1 MRKQNILCM
10 LFLLP
15 AVLTACGQKQG
26 SSEPVVQEKAE
37 TVQAEESTAAALDV
51 GSDAASDAEAV
62 QDPRFMVSTAAELIS
77 SISPDA
83 HIILKSGTYNFSA
96 LTREEIDACGAYVDK
111 DGLIQGEFSVY
122 NAPGLILEAE
132 ERGTVRLVT
141 ENGYAEVVTLSYC
154 DGAQLK
160 GVILGHEIEKGECDA
175 DVLKLATSQSV
186 TIEDCGLFGCGSYG
200 IQAENSSG
208 LSVTGTEIYECTNG
222 ILFMNDTEDA
232 VFERCRFYD
241 NAGMFFLWGD
251 TDVRIRNSEISRNEG
266 TLMYA
271 GSSTCDEPDTMVLR
285 FQGCTFQDNPD
296 MGAPEDWPGAAFEDC
311 RIK

>member
-10 LFLLP
+10 LILLQ

-26 SSEPVVQEKAE
+26 SEAVVQEKAE
-37 TVQAEESTAAALDV
+37 TVQEEYTAAASDA
-51 GSDAASDAEAV
+51 GSDAASDTEAV
-62 QDPRFMVSTAAELIS
+62 QDPRLMVSTAAELIS

-96 LTREEIDACGAYVDK
+96 LTREEIDTCGAYVDK

-175 DVLKLATSQSV
+175 DVLKLETSQSV

-266 TLMYA
+266 ALMYA

-285 FQGCTFQDNPD
+285 FQGCTFRDNPD
-296 MGAPEDWPGAAFEDC
+296 MGAPEDWPDAAFEDC
-311 RIK
+311 RI

>member
-10 LFLLP
+10 LILLQV
-15 AVLTACGQKQG
+15 VLTACGQKQG
-26 SSEPVVQEKAE
+26 SEAVVQEKAE
-37 TVQAEESTAAALDV
+37 TVQEEYTAAASDA
-51 GSDAASDAEAV
+51 GSDAASDTEAV
-62 QDPRFMVSTAAELIS
+62 QDPRHMVSTAAELIS
-77 SISPDA
+77 SITPDA

-141 ENGYAEVVTLSYC
+141 GNGYTEVVTLSYC

-160 GVILGHEIEKGECDA
+160 GMILGHEIEKGECDA

-266 TLMYA
+266 ALMYA

-285 FQGCTFQDNPD
+285 FQGCTFRDNPD
-296 MGAPEDWPGAAFEDC
+296 MGAPEDWPDAAFEDC

>member
-10 LFLLP
+10 LILLQ

-26 SSEPVVQEKAE
+26 SEAVVQEKAE
-37 TVQAEESTAAALDV
+37 TVQEEYTAAASDA
-51 GSDAASDAEAV
+51 GSDAASDTEAV
-62 QDPRFMVSTAAELIS
+62 QDLRHMVSTAAELIS
-77 SISPDA
+77 SITPDA

-141 ENGYAEVVTLSYC
+141 ENGYTEVVTLSYC

-160 GVILGHEIEKGECDA
+160 GMILGHEIEKGECDA

-266 TLMYA
+266 ALMYA

-285 FQGCTFQDNPD
+285 FQGCTFRDNPD
-296 MGAPEDWPGAAFEDC
+296 MGAPEDWPDAAFEDC

>member
-10 LFLLP
+10 LILLQ

-26 SSEPVVQEKAE
+26 SEAVVQEKAE
-37 TVQAEESTAAALDV
+37 TVQEEYTAAASDA
-51 GSDAASDAEAV
+51 GSDAASDTEAV
-62 QDPRFMVSTAAELIS
+62 QDPRHMVSTAAELIS
-77 SISPDA
+77 SITPDA

-111 DGLIQGEFSVY
+111 DCLIQGEFSVY

-141 ENGYAEVVTLSYC
+141 ENGYTEVVTLSYC
-154 DGAQLK
+154 DRAQLK
-160 GVILGHEIEKGECDA
+160 GMILGHEIEKGECDA
-175 DVLKLATSQSV
+175 DVLKLATSQNV

-266 TLMYA
+266 ALMYA
-271 GSSTCDEPDTMVLR
+271 ESSTCDEPDTMVLR
-285 FQGCTFQDNPD
+285 FQGCTFRDNPD
-296 MGAPEDWPGAAFEDC
+296 MGAPQDWPDAAFEDC
-311 RIK
+311 SIK

>member
-1 MRKQNILCM
+1 MLIL
-10 LFLLP
+10 LQ

-26 SSEPVVQEKAE
+26 SEAVVQEKAE
-37 TVQAEESTAAALDV
+37 TVQEEYTAAASDA
-51 GSDAASDAEAV
+51 GSDAASDTEAV
-62 QDPRFMVSTAAELIS
+62 QDPRHMVSNAAELIS
-77 SISPDA
+77 SITPDA

-141 ENGYAEVVTLSYC
+141 ENGYTEVVTLSYC

-160 GVILGHEIEKGECDA
+160 GMILGHEIEKGECDA

-266 TLMYA
+266 ALMYA

-285 FQGCTFQDNPD
+285 FQGCTFRDNPD
-296 MGAPEDWPGAAFEDC
+296 MGAPEDWPDAAFEDC